1 MAHIEIDQNELR
13 ERLTPE
19 QFTVTQ
25 QAGTERA
32 FTGKY
37 WDTTDDGIYSCV
49 VCDAELFTSETKYD
63 AGCGWPS
70 FYEPVSQDKV
80 ERRVDNTMGMARV
93 EAVCAKCG
101 AHLGHV
107 FPDGPQPTGERFC
120 MNSASLDLALDDS

>member
-1 MAHIEIDQNELR
+1 MTEYQVDDAELQQ
-13 ERLTPE
+13 RLTRE
-19 QFTVTQ
+19 QYVVTQ

-37 WDTTDDGIYSCV
+37 WDTTDDGIYHWV
-49 VCDAELFTSETKYD
+49 VCDEPLFYSDTKYD

-70 FYEPVSQDKV
+70 FYKAIDEAKIKRIEDMS
-80 ERRVDNTMGMARV
+80 MGMMRI
-93 EAVCAKCG
+93 ETECAKCG

-120 MNSASLDLALDDS
+120 MNSASLNLEASE